1 MEKVY
6 HIYAK
11 DRCIFHSIREEE
23 FQTTW
28 NTLNNLVGIMKTDYE
43 QKDLSYEELYVNKE
57 AILNSSHWQGI
68 YRLLKFELKVYFSY
82 GKRIYC

>member
-11 DRCIFHSIREEE
+11 DRCLFHSIKEDE

-28 NTLNNLVGIMKTDYE
+28 NTLNNMVGLMKTDYSIE
-43 QKDLSYEELYVNKE
+43 DLSYEELVVNKE
-57 AILNSSHWQGI
+57 TILNSSH
-68 YRLLKFELKVYFSY
+68 
-82 GKRIYC
+82 